1 MRRCR
6 YTEPKQRVQPREAA
20 EVLRARSPKQR
31 FGDRVPNCPARGNQ
45 NRHEKSCLIVRL
57 DNESGG
63 GKPPPYTDRREHTI
77 VPIFIVR

>member
-6 YTEPKQRVQPREAA
+6 YTELKQRVQPREAA

-45 NRHEKSCLIVRL
+45 VADDSALNAEFVCDLHFA
-57 DNESGG
+57 
-63 GKPPPYTDRREHTI
+63 P
-77 VPIFIVR
+77 